1 MLSIHSRDLSGN
13 VEINLEKKK
22 ERRKKKLEQSTNL
35 YIYIWKYRGCN
46 GIYLYLLDDL
56 KKKKKERKIFYSGT
70 AFTKK
75 VDKSDFHFDARLIFI
90 QLVPVCLI
98 V

>member
-56 KKKKKERKIFYSGT
+56 KKKKKREKNFLFRNRVHEES
-70 AFTKK
+70 
-75 VDKSDFHFDARLIFI
+75 R
-90 QLVPVCLI
+90 
-98 V
+98 